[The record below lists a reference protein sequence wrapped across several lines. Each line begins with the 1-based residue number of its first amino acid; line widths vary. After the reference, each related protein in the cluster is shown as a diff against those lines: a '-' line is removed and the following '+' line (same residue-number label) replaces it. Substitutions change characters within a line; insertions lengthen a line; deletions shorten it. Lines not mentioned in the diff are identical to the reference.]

1 MTKIALPIILIFAVL
16 AIFSFGV
23 MAMHMD
29 KHSSCPFMGS
39 MAICPMSMSEHL
51 LFIQNIFSSTPRN
64 VSFLVSLLLLALFI
78 KFVFILDWNQR
89 TSKSL
94 IIYNR
99 SQNLTSPNKFL
110 LALSDGIVQPKL
122 YN

>member
-29 KHSSCPFMGS
+29 KHSYCPFMGS